1 MMFSDA
7 DIRDADQVI
16 MLDAM
21 QEEEAYPTDA
31 AETVSPDNACPG
43 CGENRLDWLAWDE
56 DGTVVTCATCGA
68 SYDPSEV

>member
-31 AETVSPDNACPG
+31 DETVSPDNACPG
-43 CGENRLDWLAWDE
+43 CGENRVDWLVWAE
-56 DGTVVTCATCGA
+56 DGTQVDCATCGA